1 MGLDLQGGSYLLL
14 EVDLKTVL
22 KERLVELR
30 SEVVQALVKARV
42 PHGGVTIRDQ
52 SVSIDLSE
60 ADVPAARK
68 ALADVLAGRTAMSA
82 PLFVEAIEGSRLTLT
97 LSPAAIGDLELKTI
111 EQSVSIV
118 RRRIDETGVNEPV
131 VARRG
136 RDRILVELPGRIRPR
151 PHRGTARLD
160 GQDDVR
166 LVAPPCSQT
175 GAETELLPYAEAGRA
190 ASTAWRS
197 FVRSKSMAPT

>member
-97 LSPAAIGDLELKTI
+97 LSPAAIGDLKSKTI

-118 RRRIDETGVNEPV
+118 RRKSTKPASTSPWLPAGAAIVFSSSCRAYPTPTASSDCS
-131 VARRG
+131 ARR
-136 RDRILVELPGRIRPR
+136 PR
-151 PHRGTARLD
+151 
-160 GQDDVR
+160 
-166 LVAPPCSQT
+166 
-175 GAETELLPYAEAGRA
+175 
-190 ASTAWRS
+190 
-197 FVRSKSMAPT
+197 

>member
-42 PHGGVTIRDQ
+42 PHGGVTVRDQ

-97 LSPAAIGDLELKTI
+97 LSPAAIGDLESKTI

-136 RDRILVELPGRIRPR
+136 HDRILVELPGVSDPDRIKRLLGSTAKMTSASLPLRVRRPVPKQSSCR
-151 PHRGTARLD
+151 MPRLD
-160 GQDDVR
+160 AR
-166 LVAPPCSQT
+166 
-175 GAETELLPYAEAGRA
+175 R
-190 ASTAWRS
+190 TAWRS